1 MAGQGGTKSDLNEA
15 FEVSRAYQLQRWV
28 QACAGRGAYPIKFN
42 GSLFTVD
49 GMDNY
54 QNVPEGSYAGPDHR
68 RWGGPYWWQNT
79 RLIYWPMLYS
89 GDYDQMADLDVLA
102 DALQDSID
110 ELLAL
115 SAETAAAQ

>member
-1 MAGQGGTKSDLNEA
+1 MSYDGGLSFGL
-15 FEVSRAYQLQRWV
+15 L
-28 QACAGRGAYPIKFN
+28 
-42 GSLFTVD
+42 
-49 GMDNY
+49 
-54 QNVPEGSYAGPDHR
+54 
-68 RWGGPYWWQNT
+68 
-79 RLIYWPMLYS
+79 